1 MPRPPARC
9 REHSVRG
16 TNLRPWSQGDDNGL
30 CGLFATVNAVRWLWP
45 ELRQKNEQGEEE
57 VATLPTHL
65 VQDRLSPKQFQALY
79 LDGDELPLIS
89 QVAQWTVDWLRTKGF
104 DARLSSPFAAMPP
117 SDKKTYWSQ
126 LLPLIEPRS
135 AVAIVG
141 FNDPYP
147 HWTVATNKTGPYSV
161 RLFDSDVFKTV
172 DIRRTV
178 IGETDGNTW
187 EIDPTAVII
196 MERHPEP
203 GRLPRRLQK
212 AAALT

>member
-178 IGETDGNTW
+178 IGRRTETL
-187 EIDPTAVII
+187 
-196 MERHPEP
+196 
-203 GRLPRRLQK
+203 GRSTRQR
-212 AAALT
+212 